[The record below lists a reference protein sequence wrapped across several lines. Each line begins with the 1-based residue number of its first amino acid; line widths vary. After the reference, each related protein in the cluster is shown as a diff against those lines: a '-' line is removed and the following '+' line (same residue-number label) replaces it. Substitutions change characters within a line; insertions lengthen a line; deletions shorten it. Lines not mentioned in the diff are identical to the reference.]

1 MIRNYKTRHNPLI
14 PNNEDNNVSDPQMS
28 DLIINLEKKT
38 LSCFDGLDK
47 KLLNLEDVNII

>member
-14 PNNEDNNVSDPQMS
+14 PNNEDNVSDPQMS

-47 KLLNLEDVNII
+47 KLLNLKDVNII

>member
-1 MIRNYKTRHNPLI
+1 MIRNYKTRHNSLI

-47 KLLNLEDVNII
+47 KLLNLKDVNII